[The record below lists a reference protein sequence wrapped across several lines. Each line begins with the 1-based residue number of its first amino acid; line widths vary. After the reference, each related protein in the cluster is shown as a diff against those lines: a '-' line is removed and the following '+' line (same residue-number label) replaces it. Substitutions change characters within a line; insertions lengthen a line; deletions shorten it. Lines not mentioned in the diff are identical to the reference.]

1 MDPYLF
7 QRLWRRPWLSLCGL
21 VLTGVLCF
29 LLCFLSG
36 YQRRQEEK
44 LAQIEES
51 FEILCVVSN
60 KAGTRTYG
68 LRLPAGMSYFV
79 TAEEFEIHNYIQDL
93 RMTKEFQASCAELA
107 ISDAMLMGV
116 TNQRCADALEPAMGG
131 GLAWIEE
138 SFYDSSEMLCL
149 VSEEKYALLDGEK
162 TIQLVVKD
170 PYYVTGS
177 WTNGGSGTVTFRVAG
192 CYLGTGDAIFMP
204 FPASQALGYA
214 LSGKTCVDSI
224 AFLAADNRALPELS
238 EAALEQFSQV
248 NPMADSGVGSGA
260 ALTIHD
266 EQYRATV
273 AALEQNIQR
282 TRYLLPLVALLGLG
296 VGFLVSLLAT
306 RGESRTYALMR
317 TLGMKK
323 ERLFFSILREQLLLP
338 LAVILVLCA
347 LTKAFLPAF
356 IFLLCHTAGCFVAV
370 IRAIRV
376 PPTVILREQE

>member
-7 QRLWRRPWLSLCGL
+7 QRLWRRPWLSVCSL

-29 LLCFLSG
+29 LLCFLSD

-44 LAQIEES
+44 LAQTEES

-60 KAGTRTYG
+60 KTGTQTSG
-68 LRLPAGMSYFV
+68 LRLPAGASYFV
-79 TAEEFEIHNYIQDL
+79 TSEEFAIHNHIRDL
-93 RMTKEFQASCAELA
+93 RMTKEFRASCAELA
-107 ISDAMLMGV
+107 ISDALLTGI
-116 TNQRCADALEPAMGG
+116 TNQRCADALDPAMGG
-131 GLAWIEE
+131 GIVRVKEG
-138 SFYDSSEMLCL
+138 FYDSDEMLCL
-149 VSEEKYALLDGEK
+149 VSEEKYALLGDDK
-162 TIQLVVKD
+162 TIRLLVKD
-170 PYYVTGS
+170 PYYITGS
-177 WTNGGSGTVTFRVAG
+177 WPEGGSGTVTFRVAG
-192 CYLGTGDAIFMP
+192 CYSGTGDAIFMP
-204 FPASQALGYA
+204 FPASQKLGYE

-224 AFLAADNRALPELS
+224 AFLAADNRSLAELS
-238 EAALEQFSQV
+238 EAALEQFGHV
-248 NPMADSGVGSGA
+248 DPMADSDGHSGG

-338 LAVILVLCA
+338 LAVILALCA

-370 IRAIRV
+370 LRAIRV